1 MKRQPI
7 CSIAALL
14 AAAVMVF
21 LPAAPAT
28 ASAKKLATPDQ
39 ITFTSEDRATC
50 VSIVNSLERNHYSG
64 KRLNNAMSSRILDR
78 YLTMLDPSKNLFTQE
93 DIDRFEPMRY
103 RLDNTLKKG
112 DLTPGYDLFNLFLE
126 RSRERLEHIITLAKT
141 WETALDFNTTET
153 IDLTREEMPWPANRE
168 ELELLWK
175 KALKNAVLNLKL
187 DEETNDAIT
196 ETLTKRYTSRLKRLA
211 QTNSADSFRTFM
223 NAVAMSFDPHTQYFP
238 PRISEDFDIQM
249 SLSLEGIG
257 AVLQNEYEYT
267 KVVRLITAGPAEK
280 SNQLMPGDRIIGV
293 GQNDLGDIQDV
304 VGWRIDDV
312 VKLIRGPK
320 DTVVRLKI
328 IPAEKKGDHNARLVS
343 IKRDKVKL
351 EDQAAKKTVET
362 VHANG
367 RDYTIGI
374 IDIPAFYQ
382 DFKSSQAGVTDYRST
397 TRDVRQLI
405 EELKKEKID
414 GLIIDLRNNG
424 GGSLQE
430 VNQLVGLF
438 INSGPTVQIRGRS
451 GFMSRLNDPDP
462 SIAYTGPLVVMINR
476 MSASASEI
484 FAGAIKDYNRG
495 VITGTRSF
503 GKGTVQ
509 ALQAIDKGQLK
520 LTSAKFYRISGKST
534 QNLGVAPDISY
545 PRLYNPEETGES
557 SLKGALP
564 WDMSRRAEFQPYKE
578 LSPFIGTLRIN
589 HDKRTEAS
597 PDFIYLRSK
606 YRLASDIYNLKQWSL
621 NEKKRKE
628 QKERFTTM
636 ELEIE
641 NRSRQ
646 AKGLAPLEKM
656 EESDTR
662 KAESN
667 TDHDFL
673 LKETEQVVADF
684 IDLAKT
690 EDLHW

>member
-1 MKRQPI
+1 MKRQSI
-7 CSIAALL
+7 CSIAALF

-21 LPAAPAT
+21 VPAAQAT
-28 ASAKKLATPDQ
+28 ASAKKLATPAQ
-39 ITFTSEDRATC
+39 VTFTPEDRNTC
-50 VSIVNSLERNHYSG
+50 VAIVNSLERNHYSG

-78 YLTMLDPSKNLFTQE
+78 YLTTLDPSRSLFTQQ
-93 DIDRFEPMRY
+93 DIDRFEPLRY
-103 RLDNTLKKG
+103 RLDNSLKKG
-112 DLTPGYDLFNLFLE
+112 NLTPGYDLFNLFLE
-126 RSRERLEHIITLAKT
+126 RSRERLEYIISLSKT
-141 WETALDFNTTET
+141 WEKGLDFTNGET
-153 IDLTREEMPWPANRE
+153 IDLVREEMPWPANRKA
-168 ELELLWK
+168 LELLWK
-175 KALKNAVLNLKL
+175 KSFKNAVLALKL
-187 DEETNDAIT
+187 DGETSEEIT
-196 ETLTKRYTSRLKRLA
+196 KTLAKRYASRLKRLG
-211 QTNSADSFRTFM
+211 QTKSSDSFRTFM
-223 NAVAMSFDPHTQYFP
+223 NAVAMSFDPHTQYYP
-238 PRISEDFDIQM
+238 PRVSEDFDIQM

-293 GQNDLGDIQDV
+293 GQNDLGEIQDV

-320 DTVVRLKI
+320 DTIVRLKI
-328 IPAEKKGDHNARLVS
+328 IPAEKKGDHHARLVS

-382 DFKSSQAGVTDYRST
+382 DFKGSQAGVTDYRST
-397 TRDVRQLI
+397 TRDVSKLLG
-405 EELKKEKID
+405 ELKQEKID

-438 INSGPTVQIRGRS
+438 INSGPTVQIRGRK

-462 SIAYTGPLVVMINR
+462 SIVYTGPLVVMINR

-495 VITGTRSF
+495 IIAGTRSF

-534 QNLGVAPDISY
+534 QNLGVAPDINY

-564 WDMSRRAEFQPYKE
+564 WDMSRRAEFQPYKD
-578 LSPFIGTLRIN
+578 LSPLIGKLRIN
-589 HDKRTEAS
+589 HEKRTETS

-606 YRLASDIYNLKQWSL
+606 YRLASEIYNLKQWSL
-621 NEKKRKE
+621 NETKRKE
-628 QKERFTTM
+628 QKERFTTK

-641 NRSRQ
+641 NRSRL
-646 AKGLAPLEKM
+646 ARGLDPLEKI
-656 EESDTR
+656 EDNETRTTENDTD
-662 KAESN
+662 N
-667 TDHDFL
+667 DFL
-673 LKETEQVVADF
+673 LKETEQVMADF

-690 EDLHW
+690 EALHW

>member
-7 CSIAALL
+7 GSIAALL

-28 ASAKKLATPDQ
+28 ASAKKLAPPDQ

-50 VSIVNSLERNHYSG
+50 VSIINSLEHNHYSG

-78 YLTMLDPSKNLFTQE
+78 FLTMLDPSRTLFTQE

-112 DLTPGYDLFNLFLE
+112 DLTAGYDLFNLFLE

-141 WETALDFNTTET
+141 WETALDFTTAET

-168 ELELLWK
+168 ALELLWK
-175 KALKNAVLNLKL
+175 KSFKNAVLTLKL
-187 DEETNDAIT
+187 DKETNDAIT
-196 ETLTKRYTSRLKRLA
+196 ETLTKRYTSRLNRLA
-211 QTNSADSFRTFM
+211 QTNSADSFRTYM

-280 SNQLMPGDRIIGV
+280 SNQLMPGDKIIGV

-351 EDQAAKKTVET
+351 EDQAAKKTVKT

-438 INSGPTVQIRGRS
+438 INSGPTVQIRGRN

-462 SIAYTGPLVVMINR
+462 SIVYAGPLVVMINR

-495 VITGTRSF
+495 VIAGTRSF

-578 LSPFIGTLRIN
+578 LSPFIGTLRTN

-606 YRLASDIYNLKQWSL
+606 YRLASDIYSLKQWSL
-621 NEKKRKE
+621 NETKRKE

-646 AKGLAPLEKM
+646 ARGLDPLEKM
-656 EESDTR
+656 EESETR

-667 TDHDFL
+667 TDRDFL
-673 LKETEQVVADF
+673 LKETEQVVVDF

-690 EDLHW
+690 EGLHW